1 MCSTLLLSYM
11 PGAFSPGH
19 GGQGGHSWLL
29 TFLNILSLSLM
40 NLGLCGGFTMFLS
53 FQLDV
58 VTLSS
63 LCADIHER
71 CHQGQSGQYLG
82 VGGGG
87 MHIPMVIGFDDSL
100 PAGMVI
106 WSSL

>member
-1 MCSTLLLSYM
+1 M
-11 PGAFSPGH
+11 
-19 GGQGGHSWLL
+19 
-29 TFLNILSLSLM
+29 I
-40 NLGLCGGFTMFLS
+40 LS

-71 CHQGQSGQYLG
+71 CHQGQSDQYLG

-106 WSSL
+106 LSSL